1 MSLSTGSPLRRAF
14 GLDPPPVDRAN
25 STSSVTDSNK
35 SPRINFLAQHLLNL
49 FDEGKE
55 CDVLFQLDDGEI
67 VGAHKLILISVEFF
81 RRMLGGNFREGTK
94 DEPIRLS
101 GLTAREMRLVFRYI
115 YTGNLEESLTHK
127 MALRLLRLS
136 QMWLFSNLRRSVVEW
151 ALGNLDKKTC
161 ILTFVN
167 VSNVLLSSPEEKA
180 MIRIPPERSVASKGA
195 RLFRAM
201 SASSSYSRSK
211 PALEATLDEG
221 SQMSEY
227 ERFLKRYRSFLQTL
241 ATRDFRKAIREQAN
255 ELARISDYRAL
266 EAFAALVSKRAY
278 KEDEGMG
285 KTSFVRRRGREAG
298 TFAASSEEK
307 ECPTSQG
314 SILKALFDAVV
325 KYFKVSSDAIF
336 VRETMYNILPRLKS
350 NERKKTAATTETAF
364 SPGESGKGG
373 EEGGTGEQASEI
385 CTTDK
390 YTLAVATQSIAAARS
405 RNSGQISGASTSSAS
420 SSGYHQSSH
429 FRNGDDDGGESNSY
443 GEGEGGGHT
452 NNNSHRQSD
461 GGRDMKGEAAT
472 GILGR
477 ADNDGSPAS
486 SPSPSTLPSDPVHI
500 YLLELKKDFK
510 TASSG
515 SFSIGDSGIDAQF
528 YIDCQMETRDRY
540 RGWHGIYLCPDW
552 PEPTTPDMPL
562 TFEALPTLVS
572 FRLTLTASDR
582 TLWKYSSDP
591 IVFLASDT
599 GWGQCR
605 AVRSAELRKQRSA
618 VVNCYAQ
625 TSAVFRMC
633 IAHLYRN
640 FESIDP
646 EVIAGLDP
654 RTMRCMIVSK
664 WPAVKGGRMESR
676 LDAMCGNLS
685 RKAEEWSKLR
695 TKVHAQEEEILRLRR
710 KLQGRGDDIGFF
722 KRRNRLQTAAE
733 ESSVAMSEVTLPFGR
748 MFIPTKTL
756 GRKEEKGDFAVVASG
771 SSVQGAKEAIVG
783 NEEEKKEKRTG
794 SLEGLISTPGGLF
807 T

>member
-336 VRETMYNILPRLKS
+336 VRESRIMESTIRTTPSAPQPSISIALTTPPLCFS
-350 NERKKTAATTETAF
+350 ERKKTAATTETAF

-405 RNSGQISGASTSSAS
+405 RNSATFAMATTM
-420 SSGYHQSSH
+420 
-429 FRNGDDDGGESNSY
+429 GE
-443 GEGEGGGHT
+443 
-452 NNNSHRQSD
+452 R
-461 GGRDMKGEAAT
+461 AT
-472 GILGR
+472 
-477 ADNDGSPAS
+477 A
-486 SPSPSTLPSDPVHI
+486 T
-500 YLLELKKDFK
+500 EK
-510 TASSG
+510 
-515 SFSIGDSGIDAQF
+515 
-528 YIDCQMETRDRY
+528 E
-540 RGWHGIYLCPDW
+540 
-552 PEPTTPDMPL
+552 
-562 TFEALPTLVS
+562 
-572 FRLTLTASDR
+572 
-582 TLWKYSSDP
+582 
-591 IVFLASDT
+591 
-599 GWGQCR
+599 
-605 AVRSAELRKQRSA
+605 
-618 VVNCYAQ
+618 
-625 TSAVFRMC
+625 
-633 IAHLYRN
+633 
-640 FESIDP
+640 
-646 EVIAGLDP
+646 
-654 RTMRCMIVSK
+654 
-664 WPAVKGGRMESR
+664 
-676 LDAMCGNLS
+676 
-685 RKAEEWSKLR
+685 
-695 TKVHAQEEEILRLRR
+695 
-710 KLQGRGDDIGFF
+710 
-722 KRRNRLQTAAE
+722 
-733 ESSVAMSEVTLPFGR
+733 
-748 MFIPTKTL
+748 
-756 GRKEEKGDFAVVASG
+756 KEED
-771 SSVQGAKEAIVG
+771 
-783 NEEEKKEKRTG
+783 
-794 SLEGLISTPGGLF
+794 TPTITATVNLMAGGI
-807 T
+807 